1 MLQYLAAGGHIAASA
16 LVTLRNPIRVKLCS
30 SDMEFVHLRLVRW
43 VLPRLALFGAGF
55 EQRFGLGQARQTLL
69 AQRNLIRDDQAVR
82 QATLVGVRLQRKQG
96 FHFCART
103 LERPTPNMFF
113 IDNTNPSSI
122 ILVSRCIPARLNE
135 ERMSLTDQLRNDLK
149 DAMRAKDQPRMTTI
163 RMLLSA
169 LKYEETAKR
178 QRALDGMVQARGM
191 ALQEIPETELPPV
204 EPLTDA
210 EMQQVVAREVKKRQ
224 DSIEAYRKAGREDL
238 ASSEEAEVVVLR
250 NYLPAQMGR
259 DEARARVGEII
270 AEIRGDGPALRP
282 ADMKRVMPVVMER
295 LRDRADG
302 RTLNQLVRE
311 LLSS

>member
-1 MLQYLAAGGHIAASA
+1 
-16 LVTLRNPIRVKLCS
+16 
-30 SDMEFVHLRLVRW
+30 
-43 VLPRLALFGAGF
+43 
-55 EQRFGLGQARQTLL
+55 
-69 AQRNLIRDDQAVR
+69 
-82 QATLVGVRLQRKQG
+82 
-96 FHFCART
+96 
-103 LERPTPNMFF
+103 
-113 IDNTNPSSI
+113 
-122 ILVSRCIPARLNE
+122 
-135 ERMSLTDQLRNDLK
+135 MSLTDQLRNDLK

-169 LKYEETAKR
+169 LKYEEAAKR
-178 QRALDGMVQARGM
+178 QRALDSIVQDRGM

-238 ASSEEAEVVVLR
+238 ASAEEAEAVVLR

-259 DEARARVGEII
+259 DEALVRVGEII
-270 AEIRGDGPALRP
+270 DEIRGDGPPLRP

>member
-1 MLQYLAAGGHIAASA
+1 
-16 LVTLRNPIRVKLCS
+16 
-30 SDMEFVHLRLVRW
+30 
-43 VLPRLALFGAGF
+43 
-55 EQRFGLGQARQTLL
+55 
-69 AQRNLIRDDQAVR
+69 
-82 QATLVGVRLQRKQG
+82 
-96 FHFCART
+96 
-103 LERPTPNMFF
+103 
-113 IDNTNPSSI
+113 
-122 ILVSRCIPARLNE
+122 
-135 ERMSLTDQLRNDLK
+135 MSLTDQLRNDLK

-238 ASSEEAEVVVLR
+238 ATAEETEAALLR
-250 NYLPAQMGR
+250 NYLPAQMER
-259 DEARARVGEII
+259 DEARAHVGEII
-270 AEIRGDGPALRP
+270 AEIRGGGPPLGL

>member
-1 MLQYLAAGGHIAASA
+1 
-16 LVTLRNPIRVKLCS
+16 
-30 SDMEFVHLRLVRW
+30 
-43 VLPRLALFGAGF
+43 
-55 EQRFGLGQARQTLL
+55 
-69 AQRNLIRDDQAVR
+69 
-82 QATLVGVRLQRKQG
+82 
-96 FHFCART
+96 
-103 LERPTPNMFF
+103 
-113 IDNTNPSSI
+113 
-122 ILVSRCIPARLNE
+122 
-135 ERMSLTDQLRNDLK
+135 MSLTDQLRNDLK

-163 RMLLSA
+163 RMLLAA

-178 QRALDGMVQARGM
+178 QRTLDGIVQARGM
-191 ALQEIPETELPPV
+191 ALQEIPEAELPAI

-210 EMQQVVAREVKKRQ
+210 EMQQVAAREVKKRQ

-238 ASSEEAEVVVLR
+238 ASAEEAEAGVLR
-250 NYLPAQMGR
+250 AYLPAQMER

-270 AEIRGDGPALRP
+270 AQIRGDGPALRP